1 MFDNFLKFRRAE
13 GVKIK
18 SILAKR
24 YNRWE
29 ITDKI
34 FFSLLLTGSIIEFSQ
49 VGAGFIDGLIISRF
63 LGPEAMAAEGIAHP
77 IFSILGIVS
86 GLLSVGMEVR
96 CTQAIGRGNRKEFSK
111 FVSVTVYVGAV
122 LSFIAAILVLSFSR
136 PLAILLGASGNA
148 ENLTDPAAQYLSG
161 IGIGVPALIMVA
173 ILAPALQIDSGSKT
187 VQTGALI
194 GAVSNVFL
202 DLIAVK
208 LNWGIFGIGISTSVA
223 TYLNLLY
230 QCTFFLRKD
239 RILHFVK
246 PDVPLKDFIQML
258 VNGGEKAI
266 KRLSNTIRPIVLNSI
281 IISYGG
287 AVAMSVLSIRNNFS
301 DFVEIFGAGIASA
314 VSLLI
319 GVYYGE
325 INEEAIREVSSF
337 EHKMILLFSG
347 SLCVL
352 MLIFARPIAR
362 LYITEDGE
370 ILNMTVF
377 VIRVLAL
384 QNPLQALIS
393 SRIKYLQAIHRKL
406 NMNLLIVAT
415 KAVFVILSAVVL
427 GKIFGIYGI
436 LASYTVSDALSLL
449 AIYVYYAVKTR
460 RVFPTK
466 KDFQNLP
473 EYFYLHP
480 GDVISFDL
488 RNLEDVSLASEQ
500 IILFCRGHKLDNK
513 TAYYAALS
521 FEELASNIVEHGFP
535 SNKSSHPI
543 IDLRVVISGNS
554 FVIRLRDNCRQF
566 DVTSQIAA
574 ANENDSDPT
583 HNIGIRI
590 VSKLASEITYLNTF
604 NTNDIII
611 RFDLSEP
618 A

>member
-1 MFDNFLKFRRAE
+1 M
-13 GVKIK
+13 KIK